1 MNANQE
7 RMERFTAWVAIA
19 GGIFAYLNVVL
30 AAIVTGGDFMLTLDG
45 ARMLG
50 LPPEMRELFRLS
62 MFADLLGFYFP
73 VLVIGGYLWHRF
85 RDETGAFGDMAAL
98 AILLYVV
105 VGVSGAAILQT
116 ALHTLGTMHDGADEA
131 GKTVA
136 ESIWA
141 TVAYFSQRGLW
152 WCEGPVVLF
161 WGIIVGGQLKQ
172 AGWGASILVP
182 LKIVGWCF
190 GLFFVFGFFPALN
203 NLTNG
208 MLVIVVL
215 VFPLWMI
222 LFGLKLLRRPE
233 LRMGASRA
241 SLSSS

>member
-1 MNANQE
+1 MNANQHK
-7 RMERFTAWVAIA
+7 MERFTAWVAIA
-19 GGIFAYLNVVL
+19 GGLFAYLNVVL
-30 AAIVTGGDFMLTLDG
+30 AGIVTQGDFTLTLDG

-73 VLVIGGYLWHRF
+73 VLIIGGYLWHRF
-85 RDETGAFGDMAAL
+85 RDEAGALGDMAAL

-116 ALHTLGTMHDGADEA
+116 ALHTLGTMHDSADES
-131 GKTVA
+131 GKAVA

-152 WCEGPVVLF
+152 WSEGPVVLF
-161 WGIIVGGQLKQ
+161 WGLIVGRHLKQ
-172 AGWGASILVP
+172 AGWGAPVLVP

-190 GLFFVFGFFPALN
+190 GLFFVFGFFPGLN
-203 NLTNG
+203 DLTNG
-208 MLVIVVL
+208 MLLIVVVL
-215 VFPLWMI
+215 FPMWMI
-222 LFGLKLLRRPE
+222 LFGLQLLRRPE
-233 LRMGASRA
+233 SRMGASTTRF
-241 SLSSS
+241 SSR

>member
-1 MNANQE
+1 MSQNQSQ
-7 RMERFTAWVAIA
+7 MVRFTAWAAIL

-30 AAIVTGGDFMLTLDG
+30 AVVVTAGDFTVTLDG
-45 ARMLG
+45 AKMLG
-50 LPPEMRELFRLS
+50 LPPEMRELFRLA
-62 MFADLLGFYFP
+62 MFADVLGFYLP

-85 RDETGAFGDMAAL
+85 RDEAGGMGDMAAL

-116 ALHTLGTMHDGADEA
+116 ALHTLSSLHDGGDEA
-131 GKTVA
+131 TKATA
-136 ESIWA
+136 ETIWT

-161 WGIIVGGQLKQ
+161 WGLIVGGHMQR
-172 AGWGASILVP
+172 AGWGKSLLLP

-190 GLFFVFGFFPALN
+190 GLFFLFGFFPSLGD
-203 NLTNG
+203 LTNG

-215 VFPLWMI
+215 LFPLWMI
-222 LFGLKLLRRPE
+222 LFGRQLLHEAAYPNAKLSNQPNP
-233 LRMGASRA
+233 
-241 SLSSS
+241 